1 MFSGIIQC
9 TGNVVSITE
18 NGSTRTVSIASP
30 MSDELHIDQ
39 SVCHDGV
46 CLTVIRIQDG
56 IHAVDIVKETQSK
69 TTFDQLIPGQVINLE
84 RSISLSTLLDG
95 HLVQGHADTTLICET
110 IRDVEGSWNFRFNL
124 PESWA
129 ALVIPHGSICLNGV
143 SLTIANLYADAFE
156 VAIIPYTYAHTNFQ
170 YIKPGD
176 RVNVEFDLIGKYL
189 LRQK

>member
-1 MFSGIIQC
+1 MFSGIVQC
-9 TGNVVSITE
+9 TGHVVSIIE
-18 NGSTRTVSIASP
+18 NGSTRSVSIASP
-30 MSDELHIDQ
+30 ISDELHIDQ

-46 CLTVIRIQDG
+46 CLTVVSIHNG
-56 IHAVDIVKETQSK
+56 IHAVDIVKETQSR
-69 TTFDQLIPGQVINLE
+69 TTFDQITPGQVINLE

-95 HLVQGHADTTLICET
+95 HLVQGHADTTLTCDT
-110 IRDVEGSWNFRFNL
+110 IRDMEGSWMFRFNL

-129 ALVIPHGSICLNGV
+129 ALVIPHGSICLNGI
-143 SLTIANLYADAFE
+143 SLTIANLDTDAFE

-170 YIKPGD
+170 FIKPGD

>member
-1 MFSGIIQC
+1 MFSGIVQC
-9 TGNVVSITE
+9 TGHVVSIIE
-18 NGSTRTVSIASP
+18 NGSTRRVSIASP
-30 MSDELHIDQ
+30 ISDELHIDQ

-46 CLTVIRIQDG
+46 CLTVVSIQNG
-56 IHAVDIVKETQSK
+56 IHAVDIVRETLSR
-69 TTFDQLIPGQVINLE
+69 TTFDQIIPGQVINLE

-95 HLVQGHADTTLICET
+95 HLVQGHADTTLTCVT
-110 IRDVEGSWNFRFNL
+110 IRDMEGSWMFRFNL

-129 ALVIPHGSICLNGV
+129 ALVIPHGSICLNGI
-143 SLTIANLYADAFE
+143 SLTIANLDSDAFE

-170 YIKPGD
+170 FIKPGD